1 MAGPG
6 QTLCQ
11 GGGEHRAV
19 LDVDQQRQ
27 PLGERHRIN
36 LGLLQLRGQRIGH
49 GAKAQGVQLL
59 NGWLVHLVSFLRC
72 WIGGA
77 DRQW

>member
-1 MAGPG
+1 M
-6 QTLCQ
+6 
-11 GGGEHRAV
+11 
-19 LDVDQQRQ
+19 LDIDQQRQ
-27 PLGERHRIN
+27 PLGERHGVDLR
-36 LGLLQLRGQRIGH
+36 LLELRGQRIGH

-59 NGWLVHLVSFLRC
+59 DGRLVHGVSLC